1 MTIMAMIRATITTAT
16 NGNSLSEHS
25 PCGTP
30 AVRQGSRFDSN
41 DPQHRASQ
49 MRAKI
54 LLIMPTVVGLATFSV
69 AKDTETGLDTWLC
82 GTAAQD
88 PKIETAAD
96 TKAAMLTKQAL
107 MIQVGRST
115 REDVA
120 RLLGKPWRATNDADC
135 EATQYGER
143 WEYLAEDADGHFRVQ
158 VAFSKDGKASL
169 VARIPQRGRGGAV
182 VLAFIPDKEH
192 LH

>member
-1 MTIMAMIRATITTAT
+1 
-16 NGNSLSEHS
+16 
-25 PCGTP
+25 
-30 AVRQGSRFDSN
+30 
-41 DPQHRASQ
+41 
-49 MRAKI
+49 
-54 LLIMPTVVGLATFSV
+54 MPTVVGLATFSV
-69 AKDTETGLDTWLC
+69 AKDTEIGFDTWLC
-82 GTAAQD
+82 ATAAQD
-88 PKIETAAD
+88 PKIETAVD

-107 MIQVGRST
+107 KIQAGRST

-143 WEYLAEDADGHFRVQ
+143 WEYLAEDTDGHFRIQ

-182 VLAFIPDKEH
+182 VLAFTQDKEH